1 MKKVLVRGPALTR
14 SGYGEHTRFILRSLR
29 QHEDLFDIYMIPV
42 NWGNTGWIYEDTEE
56 RRWLDSIIAKTA
68 AYQQQ
73 TPTSNYDMSI
83 QVTIPNEWEKAA
95 PINIGVTAGIETT
108 RVAPV
113 WIEKGNLVDQI
124 ITISQFSKYSYANTN
139 YTVTNDQTGQ
149 IVNKSF
155 HCTTPIEVVHY
166 PVRQTDVKEINLNL
180 TTDFNFLVNA
190 QWSPRKN
197 LENTISWFIEEF
209 IDQEVGLVLKLNIV
223 NNSMIDYRETEM
235 RIKNISK
242 NYPQKKCKIYLLH
255 GDLAAEE
262 INSLYSHNKIKALI
276 SLAHGEGFGL
286 PIFEAAYN
294 GLPIIAPDWSGH
306 TDYLYMPVKD
316 KKGKLKNKPYY
327 AKVDYDLAPVQ
338 KEVVW
343 KNVLVE
349 DSMWCYP
356 KQGSYKM
363 RLREIYK
370 DYGRFKSQ
378 AEKLK
383 KYICDNFTSEKQY
396 KKVTDIVKSLISNDV
411 EDQEVDTLFTQLMAE
426 NNK

>member
-1 MKKVLVRGPALTR
+1 MLKVLVKAPALSM
-14 SGYGEHTRFILRSLR
+14 SGYGEQARFLLRSIKDR
-29 QHEDLFDIYMIPV
+29 PDIDLFLVDIP
-42 NWGNTGWIYEDTEE
+42 WGKSNKISTFNEE
-56 RRWLDSIIAKTA
+56 SSWLKNLIGRTA
-68 AYQQQ
+68 VHHEKNKS
-73 TPTSNYDMSI
+73 PDYDISI

-95 PINIGVTAGIETT
+95 PVNIGVTAGIETT

-209 IDQEVGLVLKLNIV
+209 IDQEVGLILKVNIV

-255 GDLAAEE
+255 GDLTAEE
-262 INSLYSHNKIKALI
+262 MNSLYFHNKIKALI

-294 GLPIIAPDWSGH
+294 GLPVIAPDWSGH
-306 TDYLYMPVKD
+306 IDYLYIPVKD
-316 KKGKLKNKPYY
+316 KKGKIKNKPYY
-327 AKVDYDLAPVQ
+327 SKVDYDIAPVQ

-363 RLREIYK
+363 RLREVYK

-383 KYICDNFTSEKQY
+383 KHICNNFTSEKQY
-396 KKVTDIVKSLISNDV
+396 KKVTDIVKSLISNDA
-411 EDQEVDTLFTQLMAE
+411 EDQEVDALFTQLMAE